1 MKILVVGRDAKY
13 NAEYFYLKA
22 FKSLGHEVAFIDQYK
37 GLRYGTLNRYLQ
49 SRIKLFD
56 FLKEHYPVN
65 KQIKT
70 YANAFQPDIILIFK
84 GEFISKKTIKE
95 LSENF
100 KTTLFWPDAY
110 KFKPLLSGRLHYFD
124 IIYTAANNLEF
135 YYKLGARRVVT
146 VPWACDPDFHKS
158 LNLPF
163 TYNVSFIGT
172 AYLERRRIIRKLKL
186 SDIHVFGDYWFG
198 FKNRHPAV
206 YGEDYV
212 KTINATKINLN
223 LQAQVSVRAD
233 APTMRTFE
241 VAGCKGFQIS
251 DYMPSIMK
259 YFPEMVTF
267 RDLKELKEL
276 ISYYLENE
284 EERSEIVT
292 KTQDRC
298 YKYFT
303 YNDSA
308 KIILRNL

>member
-1 MKILVVGRDAKY
+1 MVGRDAKY

-22 FKSLGHEVAFIDQYK
+22 FKNIGHEVVFVDQYK
-37 GLRYGTLNRYLQ
+37 GLRFGTLNRYLQ

-56 FLKEHYPVN
+56 LLKEFYPVN
-65 KQIKT
+65 EQIKT
-70 YANAFQPDIILIFK
+70 YASISQPDVILIFK
-84 GEFISKKTIKE
+84 GEFVSKKTIKE

-100 KTTLFWPDAY
+100 KIALFWPDTY

-124 IIYTAANNLEF
+124 IIFTAANNVDF
-135 YYKLGARRVVT
+135 YYKLGAKRVVT
-146 VPWACDPDFHKS
+146 VPWACDPDFHRY

-163 TYNVSFIGT
+163 KYNVSFIGT

-198 FKNRHPAV
+198 FENKHPAV
-206 YGEDYV
+206 YGEDFV

-223 LQAQVSVRAD
+223 LQAQVSVKAD

-241 VAGCKGFQIS
+241 VAGCRSFQIS
-251 DYMPSIMK
+251 DYMPSVKK

-276 ISYYLENE
+276 ISYYLKNE
-284 EERSEIVT
+284 EERAEISV
-292 KTQDRC
+292 KTQERC

-303 YNDSA
+303 YDHSA
-308 KIILRNL
+308 KIIVENL